1 LFGGGVQAKV
11 TRFVGVF
18 AARICSKETLC
29 RSWLANDDGGTFNIE
44 VTVRSPSLASQLL
57 QGGVYSF

>member
-1 LFGGGVQAKV
+1 LQAKI
-11 TRFVGVF
+11 TRVAGVF

-29 RSWLANDDGGTFNIE
+29 RSWLASDDGRAFNIE

-57 QGGVYSF
+57 RGGVYSL